1 MPRRW
6 LAVSMNPPVP
16 GVDASRYVSG
26 ETHRALPEVSI
37 TCCSETWASLSFCGS
52 TCTCNCL
59 ARSPQMETLATP
71 GTPSRRGMI
80 VQRASTDIWMGVS
93 VFDVTPTISAL
104 FVDESGCR
112 ICGGFETFGS
122 ACACV
127 MRSATTCRAVNRSV
141 PGSKTRKI
149 RDMPGTDCER
159 MSLRNAMPLSRSCSI
174 GTVISCSTSADDNP
188 SASVCT
194 STVTGA
200 YSGRTSTGIER
211 SSETPTMSVSAPS
224 ATTSSRNFMLQA
236 TIQLVIAGARFGA
249 VETDG
254 GRQALVQGLTLCFP
268 AAFAGTFSPSHVSHS
283 PSESSSLPSE
293 SLWWRYVALRAN
305 RSQRFAARPCQKP
318 PIDCGSLQMS
328 QGIST
333 PLPRA

>member
-1 MPRRW
+1 M
-6 LAVSMNPPVP
+6 
-16 GVDASRYVSG
+16 
-26 ETHRALPEVSI
+26 
-37 TCCSETWASLSFCGS
+37 TCCSETFASLSFFGS

-80 VQRASTDIWMGVS
+80 VQRASTDIWIGVS
-93 VFDVTPTISAL
+93 VFEVTPTISTRL
-104 FVDESGCR
+104 VDESGCR

-127 MRSATTCRAVNRSV
+127 MRSATTCRAVKRSV
-141 PGSKTRKI
+141 PGSKMRKI
-149 RDMPGTDCER
+149 RDMPGTDWER
-159 MSLRNAMPLSRSCSI
+159 MSLRKAMPLSRSCSI

-211 SSETPTMSVSAPS
+211 SSETPTISVSAPR

-236 TIQLVIAGARFGA
+236 TIQPVIAGAPSAPWRPRWSSDLGPGAHPVFPGGFGR
-249 VETDG
+249 DIQSLS
-254 GRQALVQGLTLCFP
+254 RSLTP
-268 AAFAGTFSPSHVSHS
+268 PVSRPHS
-283 PSESSSLPSE
+283 PVSL
-293 SLWWRYVALRAN
+293 
-305 RSQRFAARPCQKP
+305 
-318 PIDCGSLQMS
+318 CGGAM
-328 QGIST
+328 
-333 PLPRA
+333 